1 MPKCRVRKCLRC
13 NPASLSVVKTRQSCN
28 PGTVVEKKMARPLQ
42 AGDNEPKSTQFSRN
56 QTKFSR
62 NHLLCCLDG
71 RIHVRF
77 RTRMAQM
84 ELNVGPPRNTGPP
97 GLLERVRMNCP

>member
-1 MPKCRVRKCLRC
+1 
-13 NPASLSVVKTRQSCN
+13 
-28 PGTVVEKKMARPLQ
+28 MARPLQ

-62 NHLLCCLDG
+62 THLLGCLDG

-77 RTRMAQM
+77 RTRMAQVD
-84 ELNVGPPRNTGPP
+84 LNAGPRT
-97 GLLERVRMNCP
+97 LTRVHGNFGRVSE

>member
-1 MPKCRVRKCLRC
+1 
-13 NPASLSVVKTRQSCN
+13 
-28 PGTVVEKKMARPLQ
+28 MARPLQ

-62 NHLLCCLDG
+62 NHLLGCLDG

-77 RTRMAQM
+77 RTRMAQVD
-84 ELNVGPPRNTGPP
+84 LNVGPPRNAGPRE
-97 GLLERVRMNCP
+97 LWERVRMNGPRLERILASTALALILPALMSVSATTAQEVGA